1 MLSIEQTLGVLALA
15 LASVATAGIARADVN
30 ASVTTARGQEN
41 VIYQFTDDPLA
52 GGGFGPNDTRIWVSA
67 HPIRC
72 TLIRPRTAF
81 VMEMFKSVEAL

>member
-1 MLSIEQTLGVLALA
+1 MLSIQKTHGTLALT
-15 LASVATAGIARADVN
+15 LAVVATAGVASADVN

-41 VIYQFTDDPLA
+41 VTYQFSDELLD
-52 GGGFGPNDTRIWVSA
+52 GGGFGPNDTRIWVSS

>member
-1 MLSIEQTLGVLALA
+1 MLSIRRTLVVAVFTAALA
-15 LASVATAGIARADVN
+15 PIAATARADVN
-30 ASVTTARGQEN
+30 ASVTTTRGQEN
-41 VIYQFTDDPLA
+41 VTYQFTDEPLDA
-52 GGGFGPNDTRIWVSA
+52 GGFGPNDARITFSA